1 VAKRRKAVGDR
12 AREAMG
18 GKRPYKLQIASKKAR
33 IRANLKVVC
42 GQDS

>member
-1 VAKRRKAVGDR
+1 MAKRRKVVKDR
-12 AREAMG
+12 TREAIG
-18 GKRPYKLQIASKKAR
+18 GKRPCKLQIASKKAR